1 MIVRS
6 SKFILS
12 RKKKPCTSSAA
23 IYIFLPLILTIGIN
37 SLISVKLIVRERA
50 QEVGCAGCRLGGGH
64 CAAPVSNTCE
74 AIIPPCAVLS
84 TTTTD
89 RPVRAGQ
96 RNEGPHTGTPGLR
109 RDYTRAGQI

>member
-6 SKFILS
+6 SKFIIS

-64 CAAPVSNTCE
+64 CAAPVSNT
-74 AIIPPCAVLS
+74 
-84 TTTTD
+84 
-89 RPVRAGQ
+89 
-96 RNEGPHTGTPGLR
+96 
-109 RDYTRAGQI
+109 